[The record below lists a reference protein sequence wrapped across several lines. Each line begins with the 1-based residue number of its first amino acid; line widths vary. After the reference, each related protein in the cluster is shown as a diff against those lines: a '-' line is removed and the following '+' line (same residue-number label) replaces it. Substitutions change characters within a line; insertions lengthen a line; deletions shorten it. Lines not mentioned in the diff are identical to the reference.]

1 MATSTVNGA
10 HLHLLSSCHRQSYSS
25 AVHGWGDKS
34 QHFHIHPY
42 PATWAVPKPCHSFPL
57 QGTMLQDS
65 SLLCPS
71 HVYTPFIQ
79 LCLKAQTPPPP
90 GHSYP
95 REQGTAC
102 IPRLPPSASIPPSP
116 ACTLRTLHQGAASR
130 HLPAASPTGHRPDH
144 SRCPS
149 AAASSTWQ
157 KGHRQSQESMDG
169 SKQFSKTKRL
179 LKAWVMVRKLGWV
192 LCFAF

>member
-102 IPRLPPSASIPPSP
+102 IPRHPLQASHPAQPAHCVHCTKEQPPDTSP
-116 ACTLRTLHQGAASR
+116 LLHLLGTGRITHAALLL
-130 HLPAASPTGHRPDH
+130 LPAAPGKKDTGRAR
-144 SRCPS
+144 SQWM
-149 AAASSTWQ
+149 AASNSA
-157 KGHRQSQESMDG
+157 
-169 SKQFSKTKRL
+169 KRS
-179 LKAWVMVRKLGWV
+179 AS
-192 LCFAF
+192 